1 MKEDEDQIND
11 LVIFYSV
18 TQINDL
24 EHRKAK
30 NNPSEQKEEKR
41 IQKNEDR
48 ISSLWDNFKYPN
60 ICITWVPAGEEKQQ
74 EIGSLFEKIMKE
86 NLPNLCRKEM
96 CKCRKHRD
104 SQTRWIQR
112 GSLQGTS

>member
-48 ISSLWDNFKYPN
+48 ISSLWDNFKRSN
-60 ICITWVPAGEEKQQ
+60 ICNIGVPEGQEKEQ
-74 EIGSLFEKIMKE
+74 ELGNLKKIMK
-86 NLPNLCRKEM
+86 
-96 CKCRKHRD
+96 
-104 SQTRWIQR
+104 
-112 GSLQGTS
+112 TSPVC